1 VNAEHRALMARV
13 RPHSII
19 VAPLLARGHALGV
32 LSVLSHTPER
42 HYTEE
47 DMTFVEELAGRAA
60 LAVDNA
66 RLYQRV
72 EQAVEA
78 RDEFVAMATHELRTP
93 LSALDLQLQQLQRQL
108 KQQALGVEQLGQGV
122 EKVRQ
127 HAQRLN
133 QLLAQLMDV
142 SRISKGLL
150 ELQCELVDLAD
161 LVRELVA
168 RYEELLA
175 AAGCSVQVNASP
187 PVLGKVDR
195 LRLEQV
201 LTNLLTNAMK
211 YAPGKP
217 LELEVRQEGADVLV
231 SVKDQGP
238 GIPRETLERIFH
250 RFERASGRHHRES
263 LGLGLYIA
271 RQIARAHGGELV
283 VDSHLG
289 QGTRFTLR
297 LPSAEPPG
305 EASGG

>member
-1 VNAEHRALMARV
+1 
-13 RPHSII
+13 
-19 VAPLLARGHALGV
+19 
-32 LSVLSHTPER
+32 
-42 HYTEE
+42 
-47 DMTFVEELAGRAA
+47 
-60 LAVDNA
+60 VDK
-66 RLYQRV
+66 L
-72 EQAVEA
+72 
-78 RDEFVAMATHELRTP
+78 
-93 LSALDLQLQQLQRQL
+93 
-108 KQQALGVEQLGQGV
+108 
-122 EKVRQ
+122 RQ

-133 QLLAQLMDV
+133 QLLVHLLDV

-150 ELQCELVDLAD
+150 ELQYELVDLAQ
-161 LVRELVA
+161 LVRELVG
-168 RYEELLA
+168 RYEEMLA
-175 AAGCSVQVNASP
+175 VVGCSAHVSASQ
-187 PVLGKVDR
+187 PVMGKVDR

>member
-1 VNAEHRALMARV
+1 VV
-13 RPHSII
+13 RLS
-19 VAPLLARGHALGV
+19 RSCV
-32 LSVLSHTPER
+32 LSVLSYTPER
-42 HYTEE
+42 HYTEQ

-66 RLYQRV
+66 RLYQ
-72 EQAVEA
+72 QAERAVAA

-93 LSALDLQLQQLQRQL
+93 LSALDLQLQQLQRQV
-108 KQQALGVEQLGQGV
+108 KQQSLSLEHLGQGV

-127 HAQRLN
+127 HAQRLSH
-133 QLLAQLMDV
+133 LLARLLDV
-142 SRISKGLL
+142 SSISKGLL
-150 ELQCELVDLAD
+150 ELNYELVDLAE

-168 RYEELLA
+168 RYEEMLA
-175 AAGCSVQVNASP
+175 AVGCSVQVNASL
-187 PVLGKVDR
+187 PVVGKVDR
-195 LRLEQV
+195 LSLEQV

-217 LELEVRQEGADVLV
+217 LELEVRQEAQQALV
-231 SVKDQGP
+231 SVKDHGP
-238 GIPRETLERIFH
+238 GIARETLERIFH

-283 VDSHLG
+283 VESHLG

-297 LPSAEPPG
+297 LPTAP
-305 EASGG
+305 ASGG